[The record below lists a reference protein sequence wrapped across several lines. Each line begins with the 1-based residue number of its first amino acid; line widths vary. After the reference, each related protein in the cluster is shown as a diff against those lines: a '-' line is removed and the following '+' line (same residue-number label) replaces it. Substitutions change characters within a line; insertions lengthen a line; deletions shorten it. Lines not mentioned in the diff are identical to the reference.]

1 MKDSSHMTE
10 AEHRYYEQQYEEAV
24 EARDRK
30 RLGGLQILATLQP
43 HEPANGWMRWHG
55 QVGQG

>member
-1 MKDSSHMTE
+1 MKDPGHMTE
-10 AEHRYYEQQYEEAV
+10 AEHRYYEEAV